1 MQDPVDDRNIN
12 GLGQDAVHE
21 KPKGTDGVLFDI
33 ARKAVAGS
41 VRSLLSSE
49 EGLRALIGTL
59 VPKEIGQ
66 TIMRELSTQMATL
79 RTETVKAVIAEFT
92 GYLSKLDPALE
103 VQRILSGL
111 EFSIQIK
118 VGVDPKEI
126 AAPPTKKAIRK
137 PAAKKKKAPARKRKQ

>member
-1 MQDPVDDRNIN
+1 MRDPFDDRN
-12 GLGQDAVHE
+12 GDFAGGDPTQE
-21 KPKGTDGVLFDI
+21 RPKGAEGVIFDI

-66 TIMRELSTQMATL
+66 TVARELSTQLATL
-79 RTETVKAVIAEFT
+79 RAETVKAVVAELSR
-92 GYLSKLDPALE
+92 YLDRLDPADE

-111 EFSIQIK
+111 DFDVRIR
-118 VGVDPKEI
+118 VGVTPKE
-126 AAPPTKKAIRK
+126 APAPKTPVKKT
-137 PAAKKKKAPARKRKQ
+137 PAKKKAPASKKKKT